1 MSHRIS
7 RALLRASLF
16 VFAPAIAAAAPHP
29 SVKSEAAKSEAAKSE
44 AAEPP
49 SWKAYAY
56 TDVKLSFE
64 APKPPKV
71 THDGGSNDLSADYT
85 IAEKAGVLTVSAV
98 DYQGVSP
105 RPPTRD
111 AADTAGEIYRA
122 KPKVTPANIP
132 GDLPGGAT
140 ALDWSIHTA
149 NGTDI
154 LGRTIDAGRF
164 QYRVSAVLTYA
175 DTPDPAAKARAKEAA
190 ERFIKSVAV
199 TP

>member
-29 SVKSEAAKSEAAKSE
+29 SVKSEGAKSE

-122 KPKVTPANIP
+122 KPKVTAL
-132 GDLPGGAT
+132 DLPGGAT